1 MAGIGQIYKTGV
13 PVILSDK
20 WHRLSLLVFRQKDV
34 YGYSALFILTA
45 LQLFTASAL
54 AQSLCLSFRLSG
66 WWIIKTQ
73 RLVAS
78 FACSSHTRSG
88 ENFDHGEP
96 CPILPFMSDDIICQG
111 DRDVFCLTRG
121 QSIGLAL
128 DAQAGII
135 SIIAV
140 ALAFVL
146 IFVSRDFRHLA

>member
-1 MAGIGQIYKTGV
+1 MSTDIV
-13 PVILSDK
+13 
-20 WHRLSLLVFRQKDV
+20 RF
-34 YGYSALFILTA
+34 FILTA

-73 RLVAS
+73 RLVTS
-78 FACSSHTRSG
+78 FACSSHTPRSG
-88 ENFDHGEP
+88 QNFDHGEP

-146 IFVSRDFRHLA
+146 IFVSSDFRYLAGIALTVSPHRSKYIAARSWFSVLWTYSL